1 MAKVN
6 LWLPPIDSANWQR
19 FIVPITLFRILNQ
32 ISLKAS
38 IFPLNNSSFRNQYMP
53 LCNIHTPKYMIDQ
66 IWLKVTSQD
75 IQASVHK
82 CTVHQNQSLQIFFFW
97 RGFLKWYQVLQNNV
111 ALESFTFYKDRE
123 CISSPRA
130 LLFYYLL
137 YICPLTWLFT
147 SLMAGHIISGALPIC
162 PPVFLVS
169 SWCCFSCSCWSFS
182 TNSSTC
188 IVRCF

>member
-38 IFPLNNSSFRNQYMP
+38 IFPLNISSFRNQYMP

-82 CTVHQNQSLQIFFFW
+82 CTVHQNQSLQIFFSEEDS
-97 RGFLKWYQVLQNNV
+97 RNDIK
-111 ALESFTFYKDRE
+111 FYKAILLLSLSHFIKIESAFPPLEPCFSTTYSTSVLSPD
-123 CISSPRA
+123 SSP
-130 LLFYYLL
+130 
-137 YICPLTWLFT
+137 P
-147 SLMAGHIISGALPIC
+147 
-162 PPVFLVS
+162 
-169 SWCCFSCSCWSFS
+169 SWQG
-182 TNSSTC
+182 T
-188 IVRCF
+188 